1 MQAHFPTLMKLNIA
15 LSDRSR
21 SGVAALLKALLADVF
36 VLYTKT
42 RKFHWNVTGPH
53 FTELHKLFE
62 TQYDALA
69 EEIDEVAERIRSL
82 GSMAPGSLREF
93 SKLARLKESLK
104 DDLDA
109 NDMLAAVLADH
120 EALVRHLRSAVT
132 TCEKL
137 GDDGTADFLTGLME
151 AHEKTAWMLRATL
164 DR

>member
-1 MQAHFPTLMKLNIA
+1 MKLNIA

-21 SGVAALLKALLADVF
+21 NGVVALLKPLLADAH
-36 VLYTKT
+36 VLYIKT
-42 RKFHWNVTGPH
+42 RKFHWNVTGLH

-62 TQYDALA
+62 AHYDALA
-69 EEIDEVAERIRSL
+69 EEIDEIAERIRSL
-82 GSMAPGSLREF
+82 GAMAPGSLAEF

-109 NDMLAAVLADH
+109 NDMVAALLADH
-120 EALVRHLRSAVT
+120 EALIHQLRSDVT
-132 TCEKL
+132 TCGKL

>member
-1 MQAHFPTLMKLNIA
+1 MKLNIA

-21 SGVAALLKALLADVF
+21 NGVVALLKPLLADAY

-62 TQYDALA
+62 AQYDALA
-69 EEIDEVAERIRSL
+69 EEIDEIAERIRSL
-82 GSMAPGSLREF
+82 GSLAPGSLAEF
-93 SKLARLKESLK
+93 GKLARLKESLK

-109 NDMLAAVLADH
+109 SDMLSALLADH
-120 EALVRHLRSAVT
+120 ETLIRQLRGDVT
-132 TCEKL
+132 TCGEL
-137 GDDGTADFLTGLME
+137 GDDGSADFLTGLME

-164 DR
+164 DQ